1 MFNLKKIRQM
11 KTVNALQKFNA
22 LSKKVA
28 CILLLLLF
36 TGTLSAQKEK
46 TAPTGF
52 YVPKHEIGVSY
63 GFFPTPIFIPM
74 FHIFCPDIN
83 FDYYYNI
90 NSRHAVGATLS
101 LFFDYPDFG
110 MIIAPQI
117 NYRISYCQRNVNDF
131 YFNFY
136 SLASIGWKIPIA
148 SGKEIALL
156 LFPTVHVTVLGMR
169 VGNRRNAATIEFG
182 YGTHGFVA
190 VGYTHSFI
198 RKK

>member
-1 MFNLKKIRQM
+1 MKKI
-11 KTVNALQKFNA
+11 NALQKFNA
-22 LSKKVA
+22 LSKKAA

-36 TGTLSAQKEK
+36 TSTLSAQKEK
-46 TAPTGF
+46 TVPTGF

-63 GFFPTPIFIPM
+63 GFFPTPIFMPM

-90 NSRHAVGATLS
+90 NSRHAVGTTLS
-101 LFFDYPDFG
+101 LFFEYPSDFG
-110 MIIAPQI
+110 MIITPQL
-117 NYRISYCQRNVNDF
+117 NYRISYCQRNIDDF

-136 SLASIGWKIPIA
+136 SLASIGWKIPIG
-148 SGKEIALL
+148 SGEETVSWLP

-169 VGNRRNAATIEFG
+169 VGNRRNAVAIELG
-182 YGTHGFVA
+182 YGIHGFVS

-198 RKK
+198 RKNQK